1 MLLAIAWGPLIQI
14 IVVRDVGSKTGE
26 DFYFDGYYFIAP
38 STTIQTFDDQ
48 PEVNFRVEDVY
59 IEHINFLDESLIMV
73 VTSNKNVRVLYTQ
86 KFLQGRYEA

>member
-48 PEVNFRVEDVY
+48 PEVEDVY
-59 IEHINFLDESLIMV
+59 IEHIKFLDESLIMV